1 MGKVTGLL
9 LAITLLSYCAT
20 PSTKQDKKNTYDS
33 LQIVLE
39 EVLILDQEGRE
50 KGWGWEKIM
59 EADRKNLLIVTAILD
74 QYGWIDSSN
83 IGTKASEALF
93 YVIQHADLE
102 YQEKYYPMF
111 QESVDQ
117 GASSMVHYA
126 MMTDRILM
134 RKGKKQRFG
143 TQGSSGNL
151 RQGSAEMLIWPIENP
166 AIVNELRKEV
176 GLELTVEENAA
187 RLGAE
192 YDPKEKLPAEY

>member
-9 LAITLLSYCAT
+9 FAITLLSYCAT
-20 PSTKQDKKNTYDS
+20 PSTKQVKNNNYDS

-50 KGWGWEKIM
+50 KGWDWKKIM
-59 EADRKNLLIVTAILD
+59 EADRKSLLIVTAILD

-117 GASSMVHYA
+117 GESSMVHYA

-166 AIVNELRKEV
+166 TIVNELRKEV
-176 GLELTVEENAA
+176 GLELTIEENAA

>member
-20 PSTKQDKKNTYDS
+20 PSTKQDKNNTYDS

-117 GASSMVHYA
+117 GASSMGHYA